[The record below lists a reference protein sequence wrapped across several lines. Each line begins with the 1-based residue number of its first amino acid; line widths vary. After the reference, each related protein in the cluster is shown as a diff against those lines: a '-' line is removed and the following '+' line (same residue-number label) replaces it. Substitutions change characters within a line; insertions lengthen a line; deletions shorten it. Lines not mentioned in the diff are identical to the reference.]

1 MQAHLYI
8 GLAIFCGFIMFDTQ
22 VIIRK
27 ARNGD
32 KDFIAHSL
40 DLFID
45 FVQIFRKVLVLLMQK
60 VGRQSCILLL
70 VLLNTRDSAIS
81 NLYPALLI
89 IGFQE
94 GKSQLSANALKIRN
108 VNYLEAFPRL
118 SAQFGLIQSWLYP

>member
-45 FVQIFRKVLVLLMQK
+45 FVQVFRKVLILLMQK
-60 VGRQSCILLL
+60 VVNSVKIVWKLKGSMQEE
-70 VLLNTRDSAIS
+70 RD
-81 NLYPALLI
+81 N
-89 IGFQE
+89 
-94 GKSQLSANALKIRN
+94 KKKR
-108 VNYLEAFPRL
+108 R
-118 SAQFGLIQSWLYP
+118 

>member
-1 MQAHLYI
+1 MLQAHLYI

-45 FVQIFRKVLVLLMQK
+45 FVQIFRKVLILLMQK
-60 VGRQSCILLL
+60 VSG
-70 VLLNTRDSAIS
+70 
-81 NLYPALLI
+81 
-89 IGFQE
+89 
-94 GKSQLSANALKIRN
+94 
-108 VNYLEAFPRL
+108 
-118 SAQFGLIQSWLYP
+118 

>member
-1 MQAHLYI
+1 MQGFKGIEFQAHLYI

-45 FVQIFRKVLVLLMQK
+45 FVQIFRKVLILLMQK
-60 VGRQSCILLL
+60 VGSFLFVIPMRYFVQSQDPQSL
-70 VLLNTRDSAIS
+70 
-81 NLYPALLI
+81 
-89 IGFQE
+89 
-94 GKSQLSANALKIRN
+94 LKI
-108 VNYLEAFPRL
+108 V
-118 SAQFGLIQSWLYP
+118 LILCIFANHQDSRKVSISPTHHNIRTCSV

>member
-1 MQAHLYI
+1 MTKFPISKLGLPLHLVLGYIKCRHWTLLQAHLYI

-45 FVQIFRKVLVLLMQK
+45 FVQIFRKVLILLMQK
-60 VGRQSCILLL
+60 VRR
-70 VLLNTRDSAIS
+70 V
-81 NLYPALLI
+81 
-89 IGFQE
+89 
-94 GKSQLSANALKIRN
+94 
-108 VNYLEAFPRL
+108 
-118 SAQFGLIQSWLYP
+118 